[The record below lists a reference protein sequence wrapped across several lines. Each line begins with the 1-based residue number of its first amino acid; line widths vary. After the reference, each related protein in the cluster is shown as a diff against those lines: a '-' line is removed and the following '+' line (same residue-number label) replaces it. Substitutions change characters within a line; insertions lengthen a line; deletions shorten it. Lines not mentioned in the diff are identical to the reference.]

1 MLWEAYLR
9 SSQAR
14 TLRMLRDRR
23 ALAVLA
29 TCYIL
34 LYLWGRP
41 RLQQTAR
48 SLAARSSAV
57 RLGAPHAPL
66 SAAGSF
72 PAQGGAWGR
81 ARTAAHRSAP
91 GGSDWEDLPALG
103 DSEEPNTNREGRVQL
118 ALHVAALTL
127 RPWRTGRVAG
137 AEDADATNAEE
148 AHGQGTLESTTAGRG
163 GRRTGIRSAAST
175 PGQSDLRGSSY
186 PAARALRRRG
196 AGAAHVHVDIL
207 RGSSAAH
214 AQALRARRAGG
225 AERGGGGGA
234 ESEQEPLGHEP
245 LGALLD
251 YRQSVETNWVHGGVR
266 TRAIRYEAFALRVP
280 RFPGAVDA
288 AWFAGLPWVAA
299 RRAANAA
306 CPAELAL
313 CAGLAAQD
321 GSPDTEPYPSP
332 GASALPRRFVFWE
345 PDYTSGALD
354 VVPNGRL
361 APSDALY
368 SDCGWHSGARPGSLP
383 GICRL
388 WLRLWCMLRGG

>member
-14 TLRMLRDRR
+14 TSRLFRDRR

-34 LYLWGRP
+34 LYLWCRP

-48 SLAARSSAV
+48 SLAARTSAA
-57 RLGAPHAPL
+57 RLGTSHAPL

-72 PAQGGAWGR
+72 SGAR
-81 ARTAAHRSAP
+81 ARTAAQRSAP
-91 GGSDWEDLPALG
+91 GGSDWEDLPVLG

-118 ALHVAALTL
+118 ALHGGAPTL
-127 RPWRTGRVAG
+127 RPWRTGRVAA
-137 AEDADATNAEE
+137 AEDADAAEAKE
-148 AHGQGTLESTTAGRG
+148 AHRQSSLSSTAWHG

-175 PGQSDLRGSSY
+175 PGERDVRSS
-186 PAARALRRRG
+186 RALRRRG
-196 AGAAHVHVDIL
+196 AGAAHVHVDIQ
-207 RGSSAAH
+207 RSASAAH
-214 AQALRARRAGG
+214 AQALRVRRAVGP
-225 AERGGGGGA
+225 ERRGGGDA
-234 ESEQEPLGHEP
+234 EDDPEPLGPEP
-245 LGALLD
+245 PGELLIH
-251 YRQSVETNWVHGGVR
+251 RQSIKPGRAHRGVR
-266 TRAIRYEAFALRVP
+266 TKAMRYEAFALRVP
-280 RFPGAVDA
+280 RFPSAADA

-313 CAGLAAQD
+313 CAGLAAED
-321 GSPDTEPYPSP
+321 ANPETEPHPSP
-332 GASALPRRFVFWE
+332 GASALLQRFVFWE
-345 PDYTSGALD
+345 PEYTSGALD

-368 SDCGWHSGARPGSLP
+368 SDCGWHSGASPGSLP
-383 GICRL
+383 ASVAL
-388 WLRLWCMLRGG
+388 